1 VIGIEKIDATE
12 LRKVLKVLKAI
23 DPETAKD
30 LRKNLKGPLVP
41 LAQQVA
47 NAAPQEPPLSGFGNR
62 GPTGYAA
69 PKGKVAF
76 TPGKGRTGANNLV
89 SLRIDAGKQRGF
101 YIAELAGSRKN
112 YSGKNRG
119 YVRQSPSG
127 PIQVAPFATNSGR
140 SLIEQLNARFP
151 MKGKGGRFAYKQFRF
166 IRPDVVRIAT
176 KVLNDTFKKLERMLD

>member
-1 VIGIEKIDATE
+1 VIGIEQIDATE

-47 NAAPQEPPLSGFGNR
+47 SAAPQEPPLSGFGNR
-62 GPTGYAA
+62 GPTGYVA

-76 TPGKGRTGANNLV
+76 TPGKGRTGAKNLV

-101 YIAELAGSRKN
+101 YIAELAGSRTT
-112 YSGKNRG
+112 G
-119 YVRQSPSG
+119 
-127 PIQVAPFATNSGR
+127 FTNSGR
-140 SLIEQLNARFP
+140 ALINQLNARFP
-151 MKGKGGRFAYKQFRF
+151 MRGKGGRFAYKQFRF

-176 KVLNDTFKKLERMLD
+176 QVLNDTFKKLERMLG